1 MSSWRDQARIDT
13 HRRRL
18 RAAGEVGVIVL
29 DEESSEATAYTWR
42 DAAAM
47 DEYDGE
53 DDPAAENVVLTCED
67 YDAMSEIVER
77 IGKGGVPSNFVLR
90 DEGVYTW
97 RDAEHMEEWETPD
110 EANQSEIERN
120 LTQHGRVVLT
130 GDGTNAFGWRDA
142 ANMDEFVEETSLQKK
157 SAAAVAAAVAN
168 SDATNMNAIA
178 RRLAAINVDA
188 VDGPIVLEPTRTS
201 EFSWRDAAQMDEFEE
216 LAIVSEREETKN
228 KAQQSQP
235 VRVSHEYA
243 RNRFLCVFFSPLIF
257 D

>member
-243 RNRFLCVFFSPLIF
+243 RNRFCVYFFPIIF